1 MPVSRHDL
9 QREVEKRLL
18 NPGMRAMILA
28 GWAPRLFVLVETT
41 GRRTGLKR
49 LTPVQAALED
59 NTVWLVAEHGWR
71 SAFVQNIAANP
82 QVRLKRGRQWLSGH
96 ATIVADEDPWARR
109 ERIDRL
115 NGWMGRADGVIFRT
129 MASTPLAIRVRL
141 DHQPRRTGQEP

>member
-1 MPVSRHDL
+1 MPVSRSSL
-9 QREVEKRLL
+9 QRQVEKRLL

-28 GWAPRLFVLVETT
+28 GYAPRLFVLIETT
-41 GRRTGLKR
+41 GRRTGLRR
-49 LTPVQAALED
+49 LTPVQAAVED
-59 NTVWLVAEHGWR
+59 HAVWLVAEHGWR

-82 QVRLKRGRQWLSGH
+82 QVRIKRGRQWLSGH

-115 NGWMGRADGVIFRT
+115 NGWMGRADGVIFRK

-141 DHQPRRTGQEP
+141 DH